1 MGTAESPYQKVRST
15 VHVEFRVRVSD
26 LVNATR
32 QLTVNQGR
40 NKVTDYADVLV
51 SESVATFRTIGTS
64 TDVAVNGI
72 QPGTARLPIPTFEK
86 IFALAKTFKAKEIL
100 VLIWDGLI
108 KIGSWQ
114 TRNSEIVLGV
124 VPDPDLDMPSDA
136 TFLDAL
142 ALAGLL
148 SPAGIKSQG
157 IERRVAKAQR
167 AKEDAIDRATR
178 ALEPLRVE
186 REKIAALVEDHIAEA
201 GKRLRSSLLQ

>member
-26 LVNATR
+26 LMSATQ

-40 NKVTDYADVLV
+40 YKATDFADILV

-72 QPGTARLPIPTFEK
+72 QPGTARLPITTFEK
-86 IFALAKTFKAKEIL
+86 IGAIAKTFKARETL

-124 VPDPDLDMPSDA
+124 VPDPSLDIPSDA

-142 ALAGLL
+142 ALAAYL
-148 SPAGIKSQG
+148 SPAGIRAQG
-157 IERRVAKAQR
+157 IERRVEKAQR

-186 REKIAALVEDHIAEA
+186 REKIAVLVEDHIAEA
-201 GKRLRSSLLQ
+201 GRRVRSSLLK

>member
-1 MGTAESPYQKVRST
+1 MGIESEYQRVRSCT
-15 VHVEFRVRVSD
+15 HVEFRLRVSD
-26 LVNATR
+26 LCNATR

-40 NKVTDYADVLV
+40 TKATDFADILV

-64 TDVAVNGI
+64 MDVAVNGI
-72 QPGTARLPIPTFEK
+72 QPGTARLPLTTFEK
-86 IFALAKTFKAKEIL
+86 IGAIARTFKARETL

-114 TRNSEIVLGV
+114 TRNAEIMLGV
-124 VPDPDLDMPSDA
+124 VPDQDLDMPSDA
-136 TFLDAL
+136 TFLDTL
-142 ALAGLL
+142 AVTGLL
-148 SPAGIKSQG
+148 SPAGIKAQG
-157 IERRVAKAQR
+157 IERRVLKAQR

-201 GKRLRSSLLQ
+201 GKRLRGSLLR